1 MMYHT
6 GIKISGLLVLD
17 CFATKE
23 NFSQQEV
30 VVVKIENDHKY
41 TNLVLLQLRLS
52 YCYSSSELHCRKS

>member
-30 VVVKIENDHKY
+30 VVKIENDHKY

-52 YCYSSSELHCRKS
+52 SYYSSSELHCRKS